1 MYEIQD
7 RHAGCVFLAAAGE
20 FEVCPTGANLVL
32 VLRTILSESGVR
44 GGVGADLFQE
54 GGIAS
59 GVPGEDAFCDGLILG
74 GHLAAQ
80 DHQEALEAAK
90 CHAGCVSLALTGEF
104 AVVTICHNCFLMLR
118 AIFYESF
125 KCLSGI

>member
-1 MYEIQD
+1 MSLGVD
-7 RHAGCVFLAAAGE
+7 LGE
-20 FEVCPTGANLVL
+20 K
-32 VLRTILSESGVR
+32 
-44 GGVGADLFQE
+44 GGVARHVAREDALADL
-54 GGIAS
+54 A
-59 GVPGEDAFCDGLILG
+59 ILG